1 MACPECFRGSV
12 HEGTPRGKIVKLYGL
27 DTYVSDPAENTIAKG
42 IIVIIPDAFGLPFVN
57 NQLLADH
64 YAEKSDYRV
73 YLPDFMAGKILLET
87 GAGKLGLLVY
97 RLVST
102 CVDA

>member
-1 MACPECFRGSV
+1 MACPDCFRGRV
-12 HEGTPRGKIVKLYGL
+12 HEGTPRGKIIKLYGL
-27 DTYVSDPAENTIAKG
+27 DTYVSDPTENRTAKG

-73 YLPDFMAGKILLET
+73 YLPDFMASKLLLKT
-87 GAGKLGLLVY
+87 DAGKPELTSL
-97 RLVST
+97 
-102 CVDA
+102 

>member
-1 MACPECFRGSV
+1 MACPDCFRGRV
-12 HEGTPRGKIVKLYGL
+12 HEGTPQGKIVKLYGL
-27 DTYVSDPAENTIAKG
+27 DTYVSDPTENRTAKD

-73 YLPDFMAGKILLET
+73 YLPDFMASKLLLKT
-87 GAGKLGLLVY
+87 DAGKPELTHL
-97 RLVST
+97 
-102 CVDA
+102 

>member
-1 MACPECFRGSV
+1 MACPDCFRGSV

-27 DTYVSDPAENTIAKG
+27 DTYVSDPASNRPVKG
-42 IIVIIPDAFGLPFVN
+42 IIVIIPDAFGSPFVN

-73 YLPDFMAGKILLET
+73 YLPDFMAGELLLKT
-87 GAGKLGLLVY
+87 GTGKLWLT
-97 RLVST
+97 RL
-102 CVDA
+102 